1 MRGFMRDSKGNITV
15 FDADAADVETTPA
28 GINDWD
34 EIVGDTGGHSFLRDS
49 KGIWS
54 SCRQR

>member
-1 MRGFMRDSKGNITV
+1 MRDSKGNLTV